1 MNKKVKLLIIVGI
14 LVQVVLSLVLV
25 VSFPTIM
32 HRLTNREV
40 DTPAPK
46 VTYCEFPFELTYMH
60 DGETITIRDVYVC
73 EYVGTYWNWNIGN
86 YRQWNG
92 YIKSTHAE
100 NIVLIKDENKE
111 LVCTVGSPD
120 YYMGDHEDGV
130 IYPDYPVLW
139 LVEYLETGGERS
151 SHVSDEMKE
160 YYKIELISW
169 ELSEPIVNS
178 FG

>member
-60 DGETITIRDVYVC
+60 DGETITIRDIYVC

-100 NIVLIKDENKE
+100 NIVLIQDGNKE
-111 LVCTVGSPD
+111 IVCTLGSPD
-120 YYMGDHEDGV
+120 YYMGDTEEWV
-130 IYPDYPVLW
+130 TYPDYPVLS

-151 SHVSDEMKE
+151 SHVSDELKE
-160 YYKIELISW
+160 HYKIELISW